1 MATHTLTRHEAAALI
16 VAVALHAALVWW
28 LAVLRPA
35 PEPLPTPEAITVT
48 LSDEV
53 GLTSTSPTP
62 DVAEPAAASAPEL
75 GETPPEPTP
84 LERVEPSPIA
94 RVQPRPP
101 ERVSPRPPVKTP
113 PPRVTPPNRSGAQ
126 RVDRDF
132 LKGVSGASGDSP
144 SALFPAAQIGANVRS
159 SLVSAISR
167 QVRPQWQGKVP
178 QGADSEKLATILAF
192 DLNPDGSLAG
202 APRVVRQ
209 DGLTDANR
217 AQAPRHAEQAIRAVR
232 LAAPFD
238 LPAEYYNA
246 WKRITSF
253 RFDRKLSQ

>member
-1 MATHTLTRHEAAALI
+1 MATRTLTRQEAAALV

-35 PEPLPTPEAITVT
+35 DEPLPAPQAITVT

-62 DVAEPAAASAPEL
+62 SAAEPAAAAAPEL
-75 GETPPEPTP
+75 GEAPPEPAP

-94 RVQPRPP
+94 RPQPRPP
-101 ERVSPRPPVKTP
+101 ERVSPRPPVKAP
-113 PPRVTPPNRSGAQ
+113 PPKVTQPGRPGAP

-132 LKGVSGASGDSP
+132 LKGVTGATSEGQST
-144 SALFPAAQIGANVRS
+144 LVPASQIGASVRS
-159 SLVSAISR
+159 SLSSAIAR
-167 QVRPQWQGKVP
+167 ELQPKWVAP
-178 QGADSEKLATILAF
+178 QGAEAEQLVTILAF
-192 DLNPDGSLAG
+192 DLNPDGTLAG

-217 AQAPRHAEQAIRAVR
+217 AQAPRHAEQAVRAVR